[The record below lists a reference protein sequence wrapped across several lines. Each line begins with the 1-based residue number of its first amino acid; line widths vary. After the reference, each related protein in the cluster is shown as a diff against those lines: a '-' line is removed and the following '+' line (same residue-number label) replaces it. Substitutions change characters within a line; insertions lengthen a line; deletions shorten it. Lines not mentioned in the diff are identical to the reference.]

1 MWEPRHP
8 EPIRRGWFNAHVFP
22 NWENAMKIAKAVLV
36 GASALL
42 AVGSTALAQ
51 QTHTGTITQLNRL
64 NNTVAIRQTQN
75 GTVGANTGGAA
86 EEFKVGSGVSLETL
100 HAGDIV
106 NYSVNESGGTKTITK
121 LDRR

>member
-1 MWEPRHP
+1 
-8 EPIRRGWFNAHVFP
+8 
-22 NWENAMKIAKAVLV
+22 MKIAKVVLAGVAAFVAV
-36 GASALL
+36 S
-42 AVGSTALAQ
+42 SMALAQ

-106 NYSVNESGGTKTITK
+106 NYSINENGGTKTITK

>member
-1 MWEPRHP
+1 
-8 EPIRRGWFNAHVFP
+8 
-22 NWENAMKIAKAVLV
+22 MKVAKVVLAGAVAFV
-36 GASALL
+36 AVSSA
-42 AVGSTALAQ
+42 ALAQ

-64 NNTVAIRQTQN
+64 NNTVAIRQAQN

-86 EEFKVGSGVSLETL
+86 EEFKIGSGISLETL

-106 NYSVNESGGTKTITK
+106 NYTVNESGGAKTITK

>member
-1 MWEPRHP
+1 
-8 EPIRRGWFNAHVFP
+8 
-22 NWENAMKIAKAVLV
+22 MKIAKIILV
-36 GASALL
+36 GAAAVAALGSA
-42 AVGSTALAQ
+42 ALAQ

-75 GTVGANTGGAA
+75 GTVGANTGGTA
-86 EEFKVGSGVSLETL
+86 EEFKVGSGISLETL

-106 NYSVNESGGTKTITK
+106 NYSVSENGGTKTITK